1 MASELARAQPLLEA
15 RICCLDLDTFFV
27 SVERLLDPTLEG
39 KPVVVGGQPG
49 SRGVVTAASYEVRRL
64 GVKSGMSLMEAGKRA
79 PNAIYLPTRH
89 EIYGTYA
96 DRVREIARRFAPTV
110 LVASIDEMFLD
121 FSGCE
126 RLHGSGGTASGN
138 GSEDR
143 AGDVAIEGAVLQL
156 TAAIFDEIGLPSSAG
171 VATSKVVAK
180 VASALA
186 KPRGVMLVPAGV
198 ERAVLAPL
206 PVRSFP
212 GIGPVAEAKLHA
224 AGYQTLGAVAE
235 ASVADLQK
243 IFGAWAVSI
252 SRGVQGLGSGD
263 LGRERPA
270 FAEHDP
276 EGETVGSISNERT
289 FREDVTDPASIEAVL
304 CGLCERVC
312 WRARKRHVKA
322 RTVTLK
328 LRYAD
333 FHTLTRSHTT
343 TATNSEL
350 ELYPIVKEM
359 FMAARTRS
367 LPIRL
372 LGTQLSNLGMFEQLS
387 LFDRNERVGAAVD
400 SIRARFGFAAVSLAT
415 AQRGQPDEARAF
427 QAASMRTAAS
437 GSSPGTCTVHSSAVI
452 SNKLPLGIEEIDV
465 QAQEA
470 RGTEEG
476 RETSEHPI
484 TSSVRLAA
492 RAREGTGAR

>member
-1 MASELARAQPLLEA
+1 MGMASELARAQPLA
-15 RICCLDLDTFFV
+15 APRICCLDLDTFFV

-39 KPVVVGGQPG
+39 KPVVVGGKPG

-64 GVKSGMSLMEAGKRA
+64 GVKSGMSLIEAGKRA
-79 PNAIYLPTRH
+79 PSAIYLPTRH
-89 EIYGTYA
+89 EIYGPYA
-96 DRVREIARRFAPTV
+96 ERVREIARRFAPKV
-110 LVASIDEMFLD
+110 LVASVDEMYLD

-126 RLHGSGGTASGN
+126 RLYGGGAADGSGG
-138 GSEDR
+138 EDR
-143 AGDVAIEGAVLQL
+143 AGDAVIEGAVLQL
-156 TAAIFDEIGLPSSAG
+156 TRAISDEIGLPSSAG
-171 VATSKVVAK
+171 IATSKVVAK

-186 KPRGVMLVPAGV
+186 KPRGVMMVPAGV

-212 GIGPVAEAKLHA
+212 GIGPVGEAKLLA

-243 IFGAWAVSI
+243 IFGAWAASI

-276 EGETVGSISNERT
+276 QGETVGSISNERT

-333 FHTLTRSHTT
+333 FHTLTRSHSTM
-343 TATNSEL
+343 ATNSEL

-359 FMAARTRS
+359 FAAARTRS

-372 LGTQLSNLGMFEQLS
+372 LGIQLSNLGMFEQLP
-387 LFDRNERVGAAVD
+387 LFDRNERVGAVVD
-400 SIRARFGFAAVSLAT
+400 SLRARFGFATVSLAT
-415 AQRGQPDEARAF
+415 GRDRPDKR
-427 QAASMRTAAS
+427 RT
-437 GSSPGTCTVHSSAVI
+437 
-452 SNKLPLGIEEIDV
+452 
-465 QAQEA
+465 
-470 RGTEEG
+470 
-476 RETSEHPI
+476 
-484 TSSVRLAA
+484 AA
-492 RAREGTGAR
+492 RARAKIT

>member
-1 MASELARAQPLLEA
+1 MGAASELARAQPLTA
-15 RICCLDLDTFFV
+15 PRICCLDLDTFFV

-39 KPVVVGGQPG
+39 KPVVVGGRPG

-64 GVKSGMSLMEAGKRA
+64 GVKSGMSLIEAGKLA

-96 DRVREIARRFAPTV
+96 ERVRDVARRYAPTV

-126 RLHGSGGTASGN
+126 RLYGWNGAANTNGGHCDDDGGGPGS
-138 GSEDR
+138 DPR
-143 AGDVAIEGAVLQL
+143 ADAAIERAVLQL
-156 TAAIFDEIGLPSSAG
+156 STAIFDELGLPSSAG
-171 VATSKVVAK
+171 IATSKVVAK

-212 GIGPVAEAKLHA
+212 GIGPVGEAKLRA
-224 AGYQTLGAVAE
+224 AGYETLGAVAE
-235 ASVADLQK
+235 APLADLQK
-243 IFGAWAVSI
+243 IFGAWAASI
-252 SRGVQGLGSGD
+252 ERGVQGLGSGD

-270 FAEHDP
+270 FTEHDP

-343 TATNSEL
+343 MATNSEL
-350 ELYPIVKEM
+350 ELYPILKAM
-359 FMAARTRS
+359 FVAARTRP

-372 LGTQLSNLGMFEQLS
+372 LGIQLSNLGVFEQLL
-387 LFDRNERVGAAVD
+387 LFDRTERVGAVVD
-400 SIRARFGFAAVSLAT
+400 TIRARFGFSTVSLAT
-415 AQRGQPDEARAF
+415 AQR
-427 QAASMRTAAS
+427 S
-437 GSSPGTCTVHSSAVI
+437 G
-452 SNKLPLGIEEIDV
+452 ED
-465 QAQEA
+465 
-470 RGTEEG
+470 
-476 RETSEHPI
+476 SEHRQEDHPR
-484 TSSVRLAA
+484 SRV
-492 RAREGTGAR
+492 

>member
-1 MASELARAQPLLEA
+1 MGLASELARAQPLA
-15 RICCLDLDTFFV
+15 APRICCLDLDTFFV

-39 KPVVVGGQPG
+39 KPVVVGGKPG

-64 GVKSGMSLMEAGKRA
+64 GVKSGMSLVEAGKRA
-79 PNAIYLPTRH
+79 PDAIYLPTRH

-96 DRVREIARRFAPTV
+96 ERVREIARRFAPRV
-110 LVASIDEMFLD
+110 LVASIDEMYLD

-126 RLHGSGGTASGN
+126 RLYGTGGAASAGGTA
-138 GSEDR
+138 
-143 AGDVAIEGAVLQL
+143 GDAVIEGAVLRL
-156 TAAIFDEIGLPSSAG
+156 TAAIFDEVGLPSSAG

-186 KPRGVMLVPAGV
+186 KPRGVMMVPAGV

-212 GIGPVAEAKLHA
+212 GIGPVAEARLHA
-224 AGYQTLGAVAE
+224 AGYRTLGAVAE

-243 IFGAWAVSI
+243 IFGAWAASI

-276 EGETVGSISNERT
+276 EDETAGSISNERT
-289 FREDVTDPASIEAVL
+289 FREDVSDPASIEPVL

-333 FHTLTRSHTT
+333 FHTLTRSQTM
-343 TATNSEL
+343 TATSSEL

-359 FMAARTRS
+359 FVAARTRS

-372 LGTQLSNLGMFEQLS
+372 LGVQLSNLGMFEQLP
-387 LFDRNERVGAAVD
+387 LFDRNERVGAVID
-400 SIRARFGFAAVSLAT
+400 RLRARFGFATVSLAT
-415 AQRGQPDEARAF
+415 AQRGRPD
-427 QAASMRTAAS
+427 
-437 GSSPGTCTVHSSAVI
+437 
-452 SNKLPLGIEEIDV
+452 D
-465 QAQEA
+465 
-470 RGTEEG
+470 
-476 RETSEHPI
+476 
-484 TSSVRLAA
+484 
-492 RAREGTGAR
+492 

>member
-1 MASELARAQPLLEA
+1 MGTASELARAQPLA
-15 RICCLDLDTFFV
+15 APRICCLDLDTFFV

-39 KPVVVGGQPG
+39 RPVVVGGKPG

-64 GVKSGMSLMEAGKRA
+64 GVKSGMSLVEAGKRA

-89 EIYGTYA
+89 EIYGAYA
-96 DRVREIARRFAPTV
+96 ERVREIARRFAPKV
-110 LVASIDEMFLD
+110 RVASIDEMYLD

-126 RLHGSGGTASGN
+126 RLYGCAASGT
-138 GSEDR
+138 GGEDR
-143 AGDVAIEGAVLQL
+143 AGDVATERAVSQL
-156 TAAIFDEIGLPSSAG
+156 TTAIFDEIGLPSSAG

-180 VASALA
+180 VTSALA

-206 PVRSFP
+206 PVRAFP

-235 ASVADLQK
+235 ASVRDLQK
-243 IFGAWAVSI
+243 IFGAWAASI

-304 CGLCERVC
+304 CRLCERVC

-333 FHTLTRSHTT
+333 FHTLTRAQTT
-343 TATNSEL
+343 TATHSEL

-359 FMAARTRS
+359 FLAARTRS

-372 LGTQLSNLGMFEQLS
+372 LGVQLSNLGMFEQLP
-387 LFDRNERVGAAVD
+387 LFDRNERVGAAID
-400 SIRARFGFAAVSLAT
+400 SIRARFGFATVSLAT
-415 AQRGQPDEARAF
+415 ARRRQPDEARA
-427 QAASMRTAAS
+427 
-437 GSSPGTCTVHSSAVI
+437 PDE
-452 SNKLPLGIEEIDV
+452 PE
-465 QAQEA
+465 
-470 RGTEEG
+470 
-476 RETSEHPI
+476 
-484 TSSVRLAA
+484 
-492 RAREGTGAR
+492 

>member
-1 MASELARAQPLLEA
+1 MGLASELARAQPLSA
-15 RICCLDLDTFFV
+15 PRICCLDLDTFFV

-39 KPVVVGGQPG
+39 KPVVVGGAPG
-49 SRGVVTAASYEVRRL
+49 TRGVVTAASYEVRRL
-64 GVKSGMSLMEAGKRA
+64 GVKSGMSLIEAGKRA

-96 DRVREIARRFAPTV
+96 ERVREVARRFAPKV
-110 LVASIDEMFLD
+110 LVASIDEMYLD
-121 FSGCE
+121 LSGC
-126 RLHGSGGTASGN
+126 GVASGGTG
-138 GSEDR
+138 GEDR
-143 AGDVAIEGAVLQL
+143 AGDVATEGAVSQL
-156 TAAIFDEIGLPSSAG
+156 TTAIFDEIGLPSSAG
-171 VATSKVVAK
+171 IATSKVVAK

-206 PVRSFP
+206 PVRLFP

-235 ASVADLQK
+235 ASVADLQN
-243 IFGAWAVSI
+243 IFGAWAASI

-343 TATNSEL
+343 TATSSEL
-350 ELYPIVKEM
+350 ELYPILKEM
-359 FMAARTRS
+359 LAAARTRP

-372 LGTQLSNLGMFEQLS
+372 LGLQLSNLGVFEQLP
-387 LFDRNERVGAAVD
+387 LFDRHERVGAAVD
-400 SIRARFGFAAVSLAT
+400 SIRARFGFGTVSLAT
-415 AQRGQPDEARAF
+415 AHRGQPDV
-427 QAASMRTAAS
+427 
-437 GSSPGTCTVHSSAVI
+437 G
-452 SNKLPLGIEEIDV
+452 
-465 QAQEA
+465 
-470 RGTEEG
+470 
-476 RETSEHPI
+476 
-484 TSSVRLAA
+484 
-492 RAREGTGAR
+492 

>member
-1 MASELARAQPLLEA
+1 MGMASELARAQPLA
-15 RICCLDLDTFFV
+15 APRICCLDLDTFFV

-39 KPVVVGGQPG
+39 KPVVVGGRPG
-49 SRGVVTAASYEVRRL
+49 TRGVVTAASYEARRL
-64 GVKSGMSLMEAGKRA
+64 GVKSGMSLIEAGKLA
-79 PNAIYLPTRH
+79 PDAIYLPTRH
-89 EIYGTYA
+89 EIYSTYA
-96 DRVREIARRFAPTV
+96 ERVREVARRYAPTV
-110 LVASIDEMFLD
+110 VVASIDEMFLD
-121 FSGCE
+121 LSGCE
-126 RLHGSGGTASGN
+126 RLYGWDGAANSNGGG
-138 GSEDR
+138 GEHPGDR
-143 AGDVAIEGAVLQL
+143 AIESAVVQL
-156 TAAIFDEIGLPSSAG
+156 TTAVFDEIGLPSSAG
-171 VATSKVVAK
+171 IATSKVVAK

-212 GIGPVAEAKLHA
+212 GIGPVGEAKLRA
-224 AGYQTLGAVAE
+224 AGYETLGAVAD
-235 ASVADLQK
+235 APIVDLQK
-243 IFGAWAVSI
+243 IFGAWAASI
-252 SRGVQGLGSGD
+252 SRGVQGLGSGA

-270 FAEHDP
+270 FSEHDP

-343 TATNSEL
+343 MATSSEL

-359 FMAARTRS
+359 FVAARTRT

-372 LGTQLSNLGMFEQLS
+372 LGMQLSNLGVFEQLS
-387 LFDRNERVGAAVD
+387 LFDRNERVGAVVD
-400 SIRARFGFAAVSLAT
+400 SIRERFGFSTVSLAT
-415 AQRGQPDEARAF
+415 AQTGR
-427 QAASMRTAAS
+427 S
-437 GSSPGTCTVHSSAVI
+437 GG
-452 SNKLPLGIEEIDV
+452 
-465 QAQEA
+465 
-470 RGTEEG
+470 
-476 RETSEHPI
+476 
-484 TSSVRLAA
+484 
-492 RAREGTGAR
+492 